1 MFETLDTAPPDAIL
15 GLTEAFQQDANPHKI
30 NLTVGVYKDANGTT
44 PILDCVK
51 EAERRLLASES
62 SKGYLAID
70 GMREYDQLVREL
82 LFGPDHEIITSER
95 AATAQS
101 PGGTGALRVAADLLA
116 RKFPGTRIWVSNPT
130 WANHPNVF
138 SAAGLDVQRY
148 DYLDQAGTG
157 LDFDA
162 MLASLQQIPQGDV
175 LLLHA
180 CCHNPTG
187 IDPTAEQWR
196 RISDVAAERGLL
208 PLVDFAYHGFGH
220 GLSEDAAGLMELAR
234 PGREML
240 VCSSFSKNFGLYG
253 ERVGALTI
261 VAGTSDAARAA
272 LSHAKSC
279 IRSNYSNPP
288 RHGAAIVAAIL
299 ADPELRGR
307 WEQELA
313 AMRDRING
321 LRRMFAET
329 MSQKAPGSD
338 FSFIT
343 RQCGM
348 FSYSGLNRMQV
359 DRLRSEFS
367 IYVVGDGRMNVAGM
381 NEDAIDRLCSAI
393 AAVL

>member
-15 GLTEAFQQDANPHKI
+15 GLTEAFQQDPNPQKI
-30 NLTVGVYKDANGTT
+30 NLTVGVYKDAQGTT
-44 PILDCVK
+44 PVLECVK
-51 EAERRLLASES
+51 EAERRLLDSES

-70 GMREYDQLVREL
+70 GMPEYDRLVREL
-82 LFGPDHEIITSER
+82 LFGAEHEIIASQR
-95 AATAQS
+95 AATAQT
-101 PGGTGALRVAADLLA
+101 PGGTAALRVAADLLSS
-116 RKFPGTRIWVSNPT
+116 KFPGTRIWVSNPT

-138 SAAGLDVQRY
+138 KAAGLDLQQY
-148 DYLDQAGTG
+148 DYIDEAGTG
-157 LDFDA
+157 LDSDA
-162 MLASLQQIPQGDV
+162 MLASLKQIPRGDV

-187 IDPTAEQWR
+187 IDPTPEQWR
-196 RISDVAAERGLL
+196 TISELVAERELL

-220 GLSEDAAGLMELAR
+220 GLAEDAAGLMELAR

-261 VAGTSDAARAA
+261 VAAAPDAARAA
-272 LSHAKSC
+272 LSHVKKC

-288 RHGAAIVAAIL
+288 RHGAAIVATIL
-299 ADPELRGR
+299 SDPELRR
-307 WEQELA
+307 QWEKELA

-321 LRRMFAET
+321 LRHCFAET
-329 MSQKAPGSD
+329 MSGKAPGSD

-359 DRLRSEFS
+359 DRLRSEYS

-381 NEDAIDRLCSAI
+381 SESGMDRLCTAI

>member
-15 GLTEAFQQDANPHKI
+15 GLTEAFQQDPNPQKI
-30 NLTVGVYKDANGTT
+30 NLTVGVYKDAQGTT
-44 PILDCVK
+44 PVLECVK
-51 EAERRLLASES
+51 EAERRLLESES

-70 GMREYDQLVREL
+70 GMPQYDQLVREL
-82 LFGPDHEIITSER
+82 LFGPEHEIIASQR
-95 AATAQS
+95 AATAQT
-101 PGGTGALRVAADLLA
+101 PGGTSALRVAADLLSS
-116 RKFPGTRIWVSNPT
+116 KFPGTRIWVSNPT

-138 SAAGLDVQRY
+138 KAAGLELQPYGYIDE
-148 DYLDQAGTG
+148 AGTG

-162 MLASLQQIPQGDV
+162 MLTSLKQIPRGDV

-187 IDPTAEQWR
+187 IDPTPEQWQT
-196 RISDVAAERGLL
+196 ISEVVGERELL

-220 GLSEDAAGLMELAR
+220 GLAEDAAGLLELTH

-261 VAGTSDAARAA
+261 VAGAPDAARAA
-272 LSHAKSC
+272 LSHAKKC

-288 RHGAAIVAAIL
+288 RHGAAIVATIL
-299 ADPELRGR
+299 SDPELRGQ
-307 WEQELA
+307 WEKELA

-321 LRRMFAET
+321 LRHSFAET
-329 MSQKAPGSD
+329 MSSKAPGSD

-359 DRLRSEFS
+359 DRLRSEYS

-381 NEDAIDRLCSAI
+381 SESSMDRLCTAV